1 MVSLLYAPQP
11 LVFFFM
17 AAAVSA
23 VGPSGQNLTLFSVFW
38 SASTFA
44 NWKRLTSCTLH
55 EARLKQK
62 IHTGF
67 FFCSLS
73 FCGVS
78 PLKLNV
84 LHTLLNNRDYFLSS
98 VDLFTSP
105 RRFDLMLIQ
114 LNNTRVCQVHLFE
127 LYTWSLD
134 KQVLTH
140 SRCIIVILKLK
151 LTLWIMYFLLND
163 ISSCNYITNLIWWVI
178 NKYLILCY
186 IYIYI
191 SVVALMSLNEH
202 ESSAAND
209 EITHLEYFPT

>member
-1 MVSLLYAPQP
+1 MGYRPLEQIVWFESLLIHIVSLLYAPQP
-11 LVFFFM
+11 QFFFFWLLLFLRLGPLARTLLCFQCFDLPLRLPTEKGWL
-17 AAAVSA
+17 AAHCM
-23 VGPSGQNLTLFSVFW
+23 GQDWTRKYTLD
-38 SASTFA
+38 
-44 NWKRLTSCTLH
+44 
-55 EARLKQK
+55 
-62 IHTGF
+62 

-84 LHTLLNNRDYFLSS
+84 LHTLLNNRDYFLSG
-98 VDLFTSP
+98 VGLFTST

-151 LTLWIMYFLLND
+151 LFINYVFSSKWHELL
-163 ISSCNYITNLIWWVI
+163 
-178 NKYLILCY
+178 
-186 IYIYI
+186 
-191 SVVALMSLNEH
+191 
-202 ESSAAND
+202 
-209 EITHLEYFPT
+209 

>member
-1 MVSLLYAPQP
+1 MPHNLS
-11 LVFFFM
+11 FFFM

-55 EARLKQK
+55 GARLKHW
-62 IHTGF
+62 I

-84 LHTLLNNRDYFLSS
+84 LHTLLNNRDYFLSG
-98 VDLFTSP
+98 VGLFTST

-114 LNNTRVCQVHLFE
+114 LKNTRVCQVHLFE

-151 LTLWIMYFLLND
+151 LFINYVFSSKWYKLL
-163 ISSCNYITNLIWWVI
+163 
-178 NKYLILCY
+178 
-186 IYIYI
+186 
-191 SVVALMSLNEH
+191 
-202 ESSAAND
+202 
-209 EITHLEYFPT
+209 